1 MEMSPNDAVKLSFYN
16 GIRKTPNKFLFILN
30 MWATYGFLYKKFGEI
45 KTYFNDHRLRN
56 VEQKR
61 KILFRLACSN
71 L

>member
-1 MEMSPNDAVKLSFYN
+1 MTPIDAVKLAFYN
-16 GIRKTPNKFLFILN
+16 GIRKTPNNFLFTLN

-45 KTYFNDHRLRN
+45 KIYFNDNRLRN

-61 KILFRLACSN
+61 KMMFRLACSN